1 MIGSQKRPALVLR
14 TALSGCVSRQV
25 ARLPCCTML
34 LQVRNLD
41 LGDKGD
47 LKKLIQQKESSGE
60 LSAADERKL
69 RSLQRANEREL
80 LQVGCAHADKL
91 IC

>member
-1 MIGSQKRPALVLR
+1 
-14 TALSGCVSRQV
+14 
-25 ARLPCCTML
+25 ML

-80 LQVGCAHADKL
+80 LQVGCAHADN
-91 IC
+91 

>member
-1 MIGSQKRPALVLR
+1 
-14 TALSGCVSRQV
+14 
-25 ARLPCCTML
+25 ML

-80 LQVGCAHADKL
+80 LQVGCTHADNL